1 MTFFGMM
8 LAQLKI
14 IRIFTTL
21 CSQTVKGH
29 LMKKLCLPLL
39 LSAITSVSFAQK
51 TFFYNDPQEKF
62 NEAKEYYQKG
72 QYNLAY
78 PIFKE
83 LQQSLKEID
92 KVNTPVVAQEINYY
106 TIASALMQNEE
117 RAEPEALDY
126 ITLTKNTARVEMM
139 SFQLAEF
146 YFRQQRFSDAIDWY
160 EKSSIANL
168 NNREIADMKFH
179 EGYSYFT
186 MQRFAQAK
194 PLLDAIRQMKDDP
207 NYIDANYYYGFIAFR
222 DRNYSDAL
230 QSFKVVE
237 NEPNYESI
245 VPYYIAQIYYVQ
257 GRKDEAL
264 KYAEDQIKQGKSQYY
279 DLELKQLMGHAYFE
293 KKDYAK
299 AATYLGDYVNRSK
312 KVRREDLYELS
323 YAYYQNRQYDQAIEG
338 FKQLSGKED
347 SLSQHAMYLLGDSYL
362 KTGQKANARNAFLF
376 AASNSSNPTQK
387 EIARFNYAKL
397 SYELGYQ
404 DEALKSLRTFLND
417 YPNSQ
422 YHDEAVE
429 LLVGALANTNNYKDA
444 LALLEGI
451 QSPSQNVKRLLPRI
465 LYGRATELINDGRLA
480 EADALLDRVLKDPYN
495 ASVLALANFWKGE
508 LAYRNN
514 KIDDAIKYYYA
525 YLNAGAPA
533 SGEANEKNVKYNLGY
548 AYYRKENYPVAK
560 TFFEPLATN
569 VSLSSDALTQDA
581 YVRTADVY
589 YMNREYVRARA
600 MYDNV
605 IRMSWPAEDYATFQ
619 KAMITGIN
627 NPTEKINLLNTM
639 IRKFPQS
646 NLVGDANM
654 EIANTYL
661 AQERFREAIP
671 YLNTI
676 VNATANSSM
685 KPEALL
691 KLGIAYF
698 NMNNRDN
705 AITAYKQLLNQY
717 PNSIQANDALD
728 NLKTI
733 YVEQGHPNEYVN
745 VAREAGKPLSVNTQ
759 DSLTYAAAQI
769 QYDAGKYDAAL
780 NSYNNYLQQ
789 FPNGEHSI
797 DANYYRAE
805 IYYARKDWNNALSS
819 YATVAER
826 APNEFAERA
835 VLQAARINFFE
846 LKNYADAEKYYGQLK
861 QITASQENKLEAM
874 RGLLR
879 SQYQLQKW
887 SDAVDNAKD
896 LIAQKS
902 ASADDKALANMTIA
916 KSAQIN
922 GQYDVA
928 ISAFKQVVAVNKG
941 AFAAEAR
948 YEIANTWFMTDHL
961 SDAEKAAFEVI
972 NKSGSYDWWVT
983 KAYILL
989 GDVYFREKDYF
1000 NAKATFQ
1007 SVVDNSLNAELKS
1020 EAQTRLNKVIEEEKQ
1035 NSKVGQ

>member
-1 MTFFGMM
+1 
-8 LAQLKI
+8 
-14 IRIFTTL
+14 
-21 CSQTVKGH
+21 
-29 LMKKLCLPLL
+29 MKKLYFPLL
-39 LSAITSVSFAQK
+39 LSLVTSVSFAQK
-51 TFFYNDPQEKF
+51 TYWYSDPQEKF

-92 KVNTPVVAQEINYY
+92 KVNTPVVAQEISYY
-106 TIASALMQNEE
+106 TIASALMQNED
-117 RAEPEALDY
+117 RAEQEALDY
-126 ITLTKNTARVEMM
+126 ITLTKNNARVEMM

-146 YFRQQRFSDAIDWY
+146 YFRQQRFSDAVALY
-160 EKSSIANL
+160 EKANISNL

-179 EGYSYFT
+179 QGYSYFT
-186 MQRFAQAK
+186 LQQFANAK

-222 DRNYSDAL
+222 DHNYNDAL

-257 GRKDEAL
+257 GKKDEAL
-264 KYAEDQIKQGKSQYY
+264 KYAEDKIKQGKSQYY
-279 DLELKQLMGHAYFE
+279 DLELKQLLGHANFE

-323 YAYYQNRQYDQAIEG
+323 YAYYQNGDYNKAIEG
-338 FKQLSGKED
+338 FKQLGGKED

-376 AASNSSNPTQK
+376 ASANSSNPTQR

-404 DEALKSLRTFLND
+404 DEALKGLRTFLND

-444 LALLEGI
+444 LTLLEGI

-465 LYGRATELINDGRLA
+465 LYGRATELINDGRLQ
-480 EADALLDRVLKDPYN
+480 EADAMLDRVLKDPNN
-495 ASVLALANFWKGE
+495 ASVLALTNFWKGE
-508 LAYRNN
+508 LSYRNN
-514 KIDDAIKYYYA
+514 NIDDAIKYYFA
-525 YLNAGAPA
+525 YLNAGAPT
-533 SGEANEKNVKYNLGY
+533 SGEANLRNVKYNLGY
-548 AYYRKENYPVAK
+548 TYYRKENYPVAK

-589 YMNREYVRARA
+589 YMSKNYSQAKT

-619 KAMITGIN
+619 KAMIAGIT
-627 NPTEKINLLNTM
+627 NPNDKINLMNNM

-646 NLVGDANM
+646 NLVVDANM
-654 EIANTYL
+654 EIADTYL
-661 AQERFREAIP
+661 AQERFRDAIT
-671 YLNTI
+671 YLKNVI
-676 VNATANSSM
+676 NATGNSSL
-685 KPEALL
+685 KPQALL
-691 KLGIAYF
+691 KSGIAYY
-698 NMNNRDN
+698 NMNNTDN
-705 AITAYKQLLNQY
+705 AIAQYKDLLNKY
-717 PNSIQANDALD
+717 PNSPEADDALD

-733 YVEQGHPNEYVN
+733 YVEQGRSNEYVD
-745 VAREAGKPLSVNTQ
+745 VARQAGKPVSVNTE
-759 DSLTYAAAQI
+759 DSLSYESAQL
-769 QYDAGKYDAAL
+769 QYDNGNMDAAL
-780 NSYNNYLQQ
+780 NAFNNYLQK
-789 FPNGEHSI
+789 FSNGAHSI
-797 DANYYRAE
+797 DAHYYAAE
-805 IYYARKDWNNALSS
+805 IYNTRKDWNNALSHYS
-819 YATVAER
+819 VVAER
-826 APNEFAERA
+826 APNKFAERSI
-835 VLQAARINFFE
+835 LQAARINFFE
-846 LKNYADAEKYYGQLK
+846 LKNYSESERYYAQLK
-861 QITASQENKLEAM
+861 QITASQENKMEAM

-887 SDAVDNAKD
+887 SDAVENAKD
-896 LIAQKS
+896 LISQKS
-902 ASADDKALANMTIA
+902 VSADDKALANMAIA
-916 KSAQIN
+916 KSAQIG

-928 ISAFKQVVAVNKG
+928 INSFKQVVAVNK
-941 AFAAEAR
+941 AALAAEAR
-948 YEIANTWFMTDHL
+948 YEIANTLFMTDHL

-989 GDVYFREKDYF
+989 GDIYFKQKDYF

-1020 EAQTRLNKVIEEEKQ
+1020 EAQTKLNKVIEEEKQ
-1035 NSKVGQ
+1035 SSKIGG

>member
-1 MTFFGMM
+1 
-8 LAQLKI
+8 LVELKI

-21 CSQTVKGH
+21 SIQSVKGH
-29 LMKKLCLPLL
+29 LMKKLYFPLL
-39 LSAITSVSFAQK
+39 LSLVTSFSFAQK
-51 TFFYNDPQEKF
+51 TFYYSDPQGKF

-83 LQQSLKEID
+83 LQQSLTEID
-92 KVNTPVVAQEINYY
+92 KVNIPVVAQEIGYY
-106 TIASALMQNEE
+106 TVASALMQNET
-117 RAEPEALDY
+117 RAEQDALDY

-146 YFRQQRFSDAIDWY
+146 YFRQQRFPDAVGLY
-160 EKSSIANL
+160 EKANISNL
-168 NNREIADMKFH
+168 DNREIADMKFH
-179 EGYSYFT
+179 QGYSYFT
-186 MQRFAQAK
+186 LQQFANAK

-222 DRNYSDAL
+222 DRNYGQAL
-230 QSFKVVE
+230 ESFRVVE
-237 NEPNYESI
+237 NEPNYENI

-264 KYAEDQIKQGKSQYY
+264 KYAEDKMKQGKSQYY
-279 DLELKQLMGHAYFE
+279 DLELKQLLGHASFE
-293 KKDYAK
+293 KKDYPK

-312 KVRREDLYELS
+312 KVKREDLYELS
-323 YAYYQNRQYDQAIEG
+323 YAYYQDGEYSKAIEG

-362 KTGQKANARNAFLF
+362 RTNQKANARNAFLF

-387 EIARFNYAKL
+387 EIARFNYSKL

-404 DEALKSLRTFLND
+404 DEALKGLKTFLLD

-422 YHDEAVE
+422 YRDEAVE
-429 LLVGALANTNNYKDA
+429 LLVGALTNTNNYNEA
-444 LALLEGI
+444 LTLLQGI
-451 QSPSQNVKRLLPRI
+451 QSPTQTVKKLMPRI
-465 LYGRATELINDGRLA
+465 LYGRATELISDGRLA
-480 EADALLDRVLKDPYN
+480 EADAMLDKVLKDPN
-495 ASVLALANFWKGE
+495 SGAVLPLANFWKGE
-508 LAYRNN
+508 LAYRSN

-525 YLNAGAPA
+525 YLNSGAPA

-548 AYYRKENYPVAK
+548 TYYRKENYPVAK

-569 VSLSSDALTQDA
+569 ISLSSDPLTQDA
-581 YVRTADVY
+581 YVRLADVY
-589 YMNREYVRARA
+589 FMSKNYTQARS

-619 KAMITGIN
+619 RAMIAGIN
-627 NPTEKINLLNTM
+627 SPTEKINLLTNM
-639 IRKFPQS
+639 MRKFPQS
-646 NLVGDANM
+646 SLVDDANM

-671 YLNTI
+671 SLNNV
-676 VNATANSSM
+676 VNANGNSSM
-685 KPEALL
+685 KPQALL
-691 KLGIAYF
+691 KLGIAYY
-698 NMNNRDN
+698 NMNNNDN

-717 PNSIQANDALD
+717 PNSPEADDALD
-728 NLKTI
+728 NLKSL
-733 YVEQGHPNEYVN
+733 YVQQGRPGEYAD
-745 VAREAGKPLSVNTQ
+745 VARQAGKPLSENTQ
-759 DSLTYAAAQI
+759 DSLSFAAAQI
-769 QYDAGKYDAAL
+769 QYDNGKFDAAL
-780 NSYNNYLQQ
+780 NSYNTYLQQ

-797 DANYYRAE
+797 DANYYRAD
-805 IYYARKDWNNALSS
+805 IYNARKDWNNALAS
-819 YATVAER
+819 YATVAQR
-826 APNEFAERA
+826 APNPFAERA

-846 LKNYADAEKYYGQLK
+846 LKNYSEAEKYYAQLK
-861 QITASQENKLEAM
+861 QITASQENLLEAM

-879 SQYQLQKW
+879 TQYQLQQW
-887 SDAVDNAKD
+887 SDAAANAKE

-916 KSAQIN
+916 KSAQVS

-928 ISAFKQVVAVNKG
+928 ISSFKQVVAVNKG

-948 YEIANTWFMTDHL
+948 YEIANSWFQTNHL
-961 SDAEKAAFEVI
+961 ADAEKAAFEVI

-989 GDVYFREKDYF
+989 GDIYFKQKDYF

-1020 EAQTRLNKVIEEEKQ
+1020 EAQSKLTKVAEEEKTS
-1035 NSKVGQ
+1035 SKVGG